1 MKMVADLSVTS
12 APMRARHGWH
22 PGWMFRGGAQGA
34 WYDPADLA
42 TLFQDSAGTVPV
54 AAAGDPVGL
63 MRDKSG
69 NGNHAIQVTAAARPV
84 YRNVGARHWLEF
96 NGVNQFLV
104 TPTITPGT
112 DKAQVLIGLQKLA
125 NSGSGIVIEHSV
137 DLNTHPGTF
146 YLLAPVTSG
155 AVRSYGAT
163 SKGSAMAI
171 AFMAGN
177 SIPSP
182 STNVVSMH
190 SDIGADNLTVRA
202 DGSIVVQSVANQ
214 GTGNFLANPIYIG
227 MRGGVSIPFNGN
239 IYGLILRFGPNLT
252 DEEITRAERY
262 IATKTGVAL

>member
-1 MKMVADLSVTS
+1 MHLTALGRWYMSGPEILFA
-12 APMRARHGWH
+12 
-22 PGWMFRGGAQGA
+22 GGQPGA
-34 WYDPADLA
+34 WYDPSDLS

-112 DKAQVLIGLQKLA
+112 DKVQLFVGLEKLA
-125 NSGSGIVIEHSV
+125 NTGAGMVMEHSA
-137 DLNTHPGTF
+137 DLNLNQGTF
-146 YLLAPVTSG
+146 SLFAPITSG
-155 AVRSYGAT
+155 TVRSYGMVNRGT
-163 SKGSAMAI
+163 SQGVAL
-171 AFMAGN
+171 MAGN

-182 STNVVSMH
+182 STNVVSMLG
-190 SDIGADNLTVRA
+190 DISGDSAKLRVDGTVVA
-202 DGSIVVQSVANQ
+202 QSVVDQ
-214 GTGNFLANPIYIG
+214 GTGNYLAYPTYIG
-227 MRGGVSIPFNGN
+227 MRGGIGVRFIGSI
-239 IYGLILRFGPNLT
+239 YSMILRFGPNLSAT
-252 DEEITRAERY
+252 EITRAEQY

>member
-34 WYDPADLA
+34 WYDPADPA

-69 NGNHAIQVTAAARPV
+69 NGNHATQVTAAARPV
-84 YRNVGARHWLEF
+84 YRNGGERHWLEF

-104 TPTITPGT
+104 TPTLTPGT

-125 NSGSGIVIEHSV
+125 NSSAGLLIEHSAS
-137 DLNTHPGTF
+137 LNTNPGTF
-146 YLLAPVTSG
+146 YLFAPITSG
-155 AVRSYGAT
+155 AVRSYGAS
-163 SKGSAMAI
+163 SKGTAQAI

-182 STNVVSMH
+182 STNVVSMLC
-190 SDIGADNLTVRA
+190 DIGADNLTVRA
-202 DGSIVVQSVANQ
+202 DGSIVVQSVADQ
-214 GTGNFLANPIYIG
+214 GTGNFLAYPAYIG
-227 MRGGVSIPFNGN
+227 MRGGIMQPFNGN
-239 IYGLILRFGPNLT
+239 IYSMILRFGPNLSAA
-252 DEEITRAERY
+252 EITRAEQY